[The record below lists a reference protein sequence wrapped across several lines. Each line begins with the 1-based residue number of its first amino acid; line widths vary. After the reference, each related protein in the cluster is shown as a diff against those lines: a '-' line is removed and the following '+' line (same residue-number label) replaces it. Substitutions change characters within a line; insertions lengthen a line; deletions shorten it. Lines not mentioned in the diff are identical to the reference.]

1 MKIIIFKFNV
11 FTILISSLFCMFIS
25 SAFAEVTTVYEKDHW
40 KVNVIKYD
48 DGAKACTA
56 TVYNDEIVLQIY
68 RSKDEFTL
76 ETFYDDYTNKKLDFF
91 KFRID
96 NNQPWRDDN
105 PIYDDGWLMSD
116 IFDYSDNAAKE
127 IEDEIRAGRKFY
139 QMAEN
144 DDIAWFSLIGSN
156 KAFDFFD
163 DCVSKGGNY

>member
-76 ETFYDDYTNKKLDFF
+76 ETFYDDYTNKKLNFF

-96 NNQPWRDDN
+96 NNQPWKDDN

-116 IFDYSDNAAKE
+116 IFEYSDNAAKE
-127 IEDEIRAGRKFY
+127 IENEIRAGRKFY

>member
-76 ETFYDDYTNKKLDFF
+76 ETFYDDYTNKKLNFF

>member
-1 MKIIIFKFNV
+1 MKIIIFKVNLLI
-11 FTILISSLFCMFIS
+11 TIIFSLSCFFIF
-25 SAFAEVTTVYEKDHW
+25 SANAEVITVYEKDHW

-56 TVYNDEIVLQIY
+56 TVSNDEIVLQVY
-68 RSKDEFTL
+68 RSKDEYTL
-76 ETFYDDYTNKKLDFF
+76 ETFYDDYSNKKLNFF
-91 KFRID
+91 RFRID

-105 PIYDDGWLMSD
+105 PVYDDGWLMSN
-116 IFDYSDNAAKE
+116 IFNYSDNQRKK
-127 IEDEIRAGRKFY
+127 IENEIRAGRKFY

-163 DCVSKGGNY
+163 DCVSRGGNY

>member
-1 MKIIIFKFNV
+1 MKITIFKVNLL
-11 FTILISSLFCMFIS
+11 TTLIFSIS
-25 SAFAEVTTVYEKDHW
+25 CFLIFSANAEVITVYEKDHW

-56 TVYNDEIVLQIY
+56 TVSNDEIVLQLY

-91 KFRID
+91 RFRID
-96 NNQPWRDDN
+96 NNKPWIDDN
-105 PIYDDGWLMSD
+105 PVYDDGWLMSN
-116 IFDYSDNAAKE
+116 IFNYSDDAAKE
-127 IEDEIRAGRKFY
+127 IENEIRSGRKFY

-163 DCVSKGGNY
+163 DCVSKSGNY

>member
-96 NNQPWRDDN
+96 NNKPWRDDN

-116 IFDYSDNAAKE
+116 IFEYSDNAAKE

>member
-1 MKIIIFKFNV
+1 MKIIIFKFNLS
-11 FTILISSLFCMFIS
+11 TTLIFSFFCMFIS
-25 SAFAEVTTVYEKDHW
+25 SASAEVTTVYHKDHW

-56 TVYNDEIVLQIY
+56 TVHNDEIVLQIY
-68 RSKDEFTL
+68 RSKDEYTL

-91 KFRID
+91 RFRID

-105 PIYDDGWLMSD
+105 PVYDDGWLMSD
-116 IFDYSDNAAKE
+116 IFKYSDNAAKE

-139 QMAEN
+139 QMAEKH
-144 DDIAWFSLIGSN
+144 DIAWFSLIGSN
-156 KAFDFFD
+156 KALDFFD

>member
-48 DGAKACTA
+48 DGARACTA
-56 TVYNDEIVLQIY
+56 TVHNDEIVLQIY

-76 ETFYDDYTNKKLDFF
+76 ETFYDDYTNKKLNFF

>member
-1 MKIIIFKFNV
+1 MKIIIFKFNLYA
-11 FTILISSLFCMFIS
+11 ILTFSLFCMFIS
-25 SAFAEVTTVYEKDHW
+25 YAIAEVITVYEKDHW

-56 TVYNDEIVLQIY
+56 TVSNDEIVLQLC

-116 IFDYSDNAAKE
+116 IFEYSDNAAKE

>member
-76 ETFYDDYTNKKLDFF
+76 ETFYDDYTNKKLNFF

-116 IFDYSDNAAKE
+116 IFEYSDNAAKE
-127 IEDEIRAGRKFY
+127 IENEIRAGRKFY
-139 QMAEN
+139 HMAEN

>member
-1 MKIIIFKFNV
+1 MKIIIFKIYLFA
-11 FTILISSLFCMFIS
+11 TLIFSLFCMFIS
-25 SAFAEVTTVYEKDHW
+25 SASAEVTTVYEKDHW

-56 TVYNDEIVLQIY
+56 TVYNDELVLQIY
-68 RSKDEFTL
+68 RSKDEYTL
-76 ETFYDDYTNKKLDFF
+76 ETFYDDYTNKKLNSFR
-91 KFRID
+91 FRID
-96 NNQPWRDDN
+96 NNQPWRDDD

-116 IFDYSDNAAKE
+116 IFKYSDNAAKK
-127 IEDEIRAGRKFY
+127 IENEIRAGKRFY

-163 DCVSKGGNY
+163 DCVSRGGNY